1 MREHQTLT
9 FKILAISPEVARDP
23 ENGRALLNINSL
35 AAPQQ
40 GQRTIRLPDEPLR
53 PVTLANLHQLLLQN
67 A

>member
-9 FKILAISPEVARDP
+9 FKILDFPEVARDP